1 MLRTSQICR
10 NVLLALTLGGML
22 AGCGGPSDP
31 GGSAGGEEDLTL
43 LTIGTADRGGTMYQV
58 GSAIAQ
64 AITQEDSSIKIN
76 ISASS
81 GSGMNVHSLESG
93 EIDLALVSGDVA
105 YAAVNGQDEFAS
117 PVELRAIGAVYSSV
131 SNWMAPASSGY
142 VYVHDLAGAQIGVGP
157 QGSTS
162 DLSARVAV
170 ASLAL
175 DEQDTALVNCSLAD
189 GAEMLKEGKLDVVHA
204 FTGMPVPSLVALSEE
219 MPCRVLLYTPEE
231 LQAILEANP
240 VYYATQIPAGSY
252 SGQDEAVDTFGVKCL
267 LCVSG
272 SMPDE
277 MAYQLTQALWAASD
291 WMGDEH
297 PALADMVREEFL
309 CEDLPIPLHPGAE
322 RFYEETGAL

>member
-1 MLRTSQICR
+1 MRTSQICR

-142 VYVHDLAGAQIGVGP
+142 VYVHDLAGAQGVQNLLHGVLFSGQGGVEQPRPRRHGQGEDHTVGP
-157 QGSTS
+157 SDPLQLRSMVQAGQGGLLQGPGV
-162 DLSARVAV
+162 DGVAV
-170 ASLAL
+170 LGQQAGQLGLPQVAPRHPEIQFVLHWARHLRGPPGRPS
-175 DEQDTALVNCSLAD
+175 
-189 GAEMLKEGKLDVVHA
+189 
-204 FTGMPVPSLVALSEE
+204 VPS
-219 MPCRVLLYTPEE
+219 
-231 LQAILEANP
+231 
-240 VYYATQIPAGSY
+240 YAERAGGCGGEWNARRRSRRTFQIP
-252 SGQDEAVDTFGVKCL
+252 DF
-267 LCVSG
+267 
-272 SMPDE
+272 
-277 MAYQLTQALWAASD
+277 
-291 WMGDEH
+291 
-297 PALADMVREEFL
+297 
-309 CEDLPIPLHPGAE
+309 
-322 RFYEETGAL
+322 

>member
-1 MLRTSQICR
+1 M
-10 NVLLALTLGGML
+10 
-22 AGCGGPSDP
+22 
-31 GGSAGGEEDLTL
+31 
-43 LTIGTADRGGTMYQV
+43 
-58 GSAIAQ
+58 
-64 AITQEDSSIKIN
+64 
-76 ISASS
+76 
-81 GSGMNVHSLESG
+81 
-93 EIDLALVSGDVA
+93 
-105 YAAVNGQDEFAS
+105 
-117 PVELRAIGAVYSSV
+117 ELRAIGAVYSSV

-277 MAYQLTQALWAASD
+277 LAYQLTQALWAASD

-309 CEDLPIPLHPGAE
+309 CEDLPISLHPGAE